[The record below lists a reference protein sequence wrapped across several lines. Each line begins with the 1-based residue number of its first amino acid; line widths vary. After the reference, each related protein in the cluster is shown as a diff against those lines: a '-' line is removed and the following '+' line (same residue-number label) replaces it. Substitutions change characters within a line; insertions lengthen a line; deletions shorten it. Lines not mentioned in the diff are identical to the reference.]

1 MGGRKRKGG
10 KGSLGFFFS
19 LVFGGRFGPNLPRD
33 CRMGASIVR
42 DEKRVTDA
50 VVLPSSPLEDPS
62 TRHANEGSKP
72 HSKAIEGVYPPASAK
87 RASRR
92 ES

>member
-1 MGGRKRKGG
+1 
-10 KGSLGFFFS
+10 
-19 LVFGGRFGPNLPRD
+19 
-33 CRMGASIVR
+33 MGASIVR